1 MRWASM
7 VFGLGLLAVWATGVG
22 EPLPARAGDA
32 GASRAS
38 AAEPRLH
45 ATALSLQALSI
56 PRLALERN
64 NVFPVQQI
72 LPASP
77 THGEHKHTGVL
88 GDKYFARA
96 TIEGATGSFASPTF
110 KIEGIHDEGS
120 YQICSSISRGAHV
133 YNASRCEDIRIGIV
147 SSTGL
152 MYLYYNERSVA
163 SVAKYRSAIPMG
175 GFSDH
180 IVEVSATDD
189 SDNRRIFRESVVSR
203 SERTPDC
210 SDYPNLDSKR
220 FKCLFLY
227 ELLPE
232 TPPATTTALT
242 NALPDELTQ
251 AKSNYKLVFA
261 EEFDGTPEGDTTDT
275 CRNGMVLIDPDHF
288 TYRDDPCSRV
298 DANGKQCENV
308 VDGVY
313 LLGRSRTCSGVLS
326 TKGKIAYRYG
336 YFEFK
341 YTLNIAENPTN
352 MNAATVIGDPRSP
365 GRLLLPRYGITLR
378 NYEDIT
384 TYLPQEID
392 VTEYNPRD
400 RMEYSHRNL
409 NNPPVVVS
417 TAYSPR
423 DSNRRTKFCS
433 TFSRPRLDEV
443 YFLDLS
449 PDEDSTGCEVG
460 DKFTVTKGI
469 EWTPSGYRYFMK
481 VDGASAY
488 TTCTQV
494 VGTLPGD
501 TRCTSAE
508 LTDTAIALNELFL
521 LRSNRMSVYYRNV
534 RIVAG
539 NAQFTRAEW
548 VGAERDLLFRNH
560 SDGIYLERHGINHV
574 PLDFGNAF
582 WLIDRIGP
590 RTIQVQMEM
599 DYYRIF
605 QPTNLYSDMEPGF
618 T

>member
-7 VFGLGLLAVWATGVG
+7 VFGLGLLAVWVTGVG
-22 EPLPARAGDA
+22 ELPPARAGDA

-38 AAEPRLH
+38 AAEPRLD
-45 ATALSLQALSI
+45 ATVKSSQVLSI

-110 KIEGIHDEGS
+110 KIERIRDEGS
-120 YQICSSISRGAHV
+120 YQICSSISRGALV

-147 SSTGL
+147 PSTGL

-163 SVAKYRSAIPMG
+163 SVAKYRNAIPMG
-175 GFSDH
+175 DFSDH
-180 IVEVSATDD
+180 IVEVSARDD
-189 SDNRRIFRESVVSR
+189 SDNRRIYRESVVSR
-203 SERTPDC
+203 PERTPDC
-210 SDYPNLDSKR
+210 SDYPDLDSKR

-242 NALPDELTQ
+242 NALPAGMTQ

-275 CRNGMVLIDPDHF
+275 CRNGMVLIDQDHF
-288 TYRDDPCSRV
+288 TYQDDPCSRV
-298 DANGKQCENV
+298 DAQGTPCENV
-308 VDGVY
+308 ADGAY
-313 LLGRSRTCSGVLS
+313 IMGRSRTCGTDLS
-326 TKGKIAYRYG
+326 TRGKIAYRYG
-336 YFEFK
+336 YFEYK
-341 YTLNIAENPTN
+341 YTVNIATNPPH

-384 TYLPQEID
+384 THLPQEID
-392 VTEYNPRD
+392 ATEYNPATK
-400 RMEYSHRNL
+400 MEVSHRNL
-409 NNPPVVVS
+409 NNPAHLVS

-423 DSNRRTKFCS
+423 DSVRRTKFCS
-433 TFSRPRLDEV
+433 AFRRPRLDDF

-449 PDEDSTGCEVG
+449 PDENSTGCEVG

-508 LTDTAIALNELFL
+508 LTDTPITLNELFL
-521 LRSNRMSVYYRNV
+521 LPSNRMSVYYRNV

-539 NAQFTRAEW
+539 NARFTRAEW

-560 SDGIYLERHGINHV
+560 SDGTYLERHAINHV

-582 WLIDRIGP
+582 WLTDGTAP
-590 RTIQVQMEM
+590 RNIQVQMEL

-605 QPTNLYSDMEPGF
+605 QPTNLYTDMEPGF